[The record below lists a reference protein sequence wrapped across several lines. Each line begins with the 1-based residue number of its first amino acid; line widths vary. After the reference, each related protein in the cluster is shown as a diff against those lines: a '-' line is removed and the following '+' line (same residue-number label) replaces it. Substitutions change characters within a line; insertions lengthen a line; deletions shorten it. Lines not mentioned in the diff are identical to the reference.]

1 MSRPVK
7 RGLRVL
13 AFVAGG
19 TLLLCAIVALLSAAS
34 NRNLPTG
41 PKETDRL
48 SALDQA
54 RLAETFH
61 LKQVLGENVWP
72 GWGRA
77 DIPVLI
83 WNRDYSLLVGHPA
96 PPADWEPVPGDA
108 FQGQDYYR
116 QVTDDSQNFAVSVG
130 DRWVASMATKW
141 ETDAFVI
148 DMIRDVLPSPLRPL
162 FPYRLLIQPSEVQMS
177 GVLHETF
184 HAYQAQVAP
193 VRLEEAEQAHGRGER
208 YWRVDAAMH
217 QAWDQEIDLLAS
229 ALEAESNENARA
241 LARQFLDQ
249 RARRRSAHDLDA
261 ALIGYERQLEW
272 EEGLAKYVELA
283 IWREAYAVKEY
294 EPLSILAGD
303 PDFGQYATFPRR
315 WSQEIG
321 QMRRQAAREG
331 ETRFYYTGMAQ
342 AALLDRLLPGWQDRI
357 WADGVWLETLLA
369 EATEQL

>member
-321 QMRRQAAREG
+321 QMRRQATREG